1 MSRKKKVLI
10 VEPSIIIKEGLIKI
24 LGKSPELDVLR
35 PSDGT
40 EDYAERISVARPD
53 ILLINPTV
61 MPYFKRYP
69 VYSLAQEYP
78 HMTIIA
84 LVYQYID
91 NSILHAFH
99 SVLEIRESAERRVDI
114 ILEAYA
120 STSDRAEMLDPA
132 GGHELTRRET
142 DVLVLV
148 AKGLMSK
155 EIAER
160 LHISVHTVISH
171 RKNITRKTN
180 IKSVAGLALYALM
193 NNLMEEGD
201 AS

>member
-1 MSRKKKVLI
+1 MSRKKKALI

-99 SVLEIRESAERRVDI
+99 SVLEIRESAERIVDI
-114 ILEAYA
+114 LLEAYA

>member
-99 SVLEIRESAERRVDI
+99 SVLEIRESAERIVNI
-114 ILEAYA
+114 LLEAYA

>member
-61 MPYFKRYP
+61 MPYSQRYP

-99 SVLEIRESAERRVDI
+99 SVLEIRESAERIVDI

>member
-99 SVLEIRESAERRVDI
+99 SVLEIRESAERIVDTL
-114 ILEAYA
+114 LEAYA

>member
-1 MSRKKKVLI
+1 
-10 VEPSIIIKEGLIKI
+10 
-24 LGKSPELDVLR
+24 
-35 PSDGT
+35 
-40 EDYAERISVARPD
+40 
-53 ILLINPTV
+53 
-61 MPYFKRYP
+61 
-69 VYSLAQEYP
+69 
-78 HMTIIA
+78 
-84 LVYQYID
+84 
-91 NSILHAFH
+91 
-99 SVLEIRESAERRVDI
+99 
-114 ILEAYA
+114 
-120 STSDRAEMLDPA
+120 MLDPA

>member
-91 NSILHAFH
+91 NSIMHAFH
-99 SVLEIRESAERRVDI
+99 SVLEIRESAERIVDI
-114 ILEAYA
+114 LLEAYA

>member
-99 SVLEIRESAERRVDI
+99 SVLEIRESAERIVDI
-114 ILEAYA
+114 LLEAYA

-180 IKSVAGLALYALM
+180 IKSAAGLALYALM

>member
-69 VYSLAQEYP
+69 V
-78 HMTIIA
+78 
-84 LVYQYID
+84 
-91 NSILHAFH
+91 
-99 SVLEIRESAERRVDI
+99 
-114 ILEAYA
+114 
-120 STSDRAEMLDPA
+120 
-132 GGHELTRRET
+132 
-142 DVLVLV
+142 
-148 AKGLMSK
+148 
-155 EIAER
+155 
-160 LHISVHTVISH
+160 
-171 RKNITRKTN
+171 
-180 IKSVAGLALYALM
+180 
-193 NNLMEEGD
+193 
-201 AS
+201 

>member
-24 LGKSPELDVLR
+24 LGKSPDLDVLR

-99 SVLEIRESAERRVDI
+99 SVLEIRESAERIVDI
-114 ILEAYA
+114 LLEAYA

>member
-1 MSRKKKVLI
+1 M
-10 VEPSIIIKEGLIKI
+10 
-24 LGKSPELDVLR
+24 
-35 PSDGT
+35 
-40 EDYAERISVARPD
+40 
-53 ILLINPTV
+53 
-61 MPYFKRYP
+61 
-69 VYSLAQEYP
+69 
-78 HMTIIA
+78 
-84 LVYQYID
+84 
-91 NSILHAFH
+91 
-99 SVLEIRESAERRVDI
+99 LEIRESAERIVDI

>member
-91 NSILHAFH
+91 NAILHAFH
-99 SVLEIRESAERRVDI
+99 SVLEIRESAERIVDI
-114 ILEAYA
+114 LLGAYA